1 MSKRKITQEEMR
13 NIECGKAK
21 IEKYAMVA
29 MQGILSNPNFKDG
42 LRATDE
48 NQVEFYTHDHKI
60 MDFPNAVA
68 MEALH
73 QAHALFI
80 ELHYFFKDRQW
91 DIEDGMRAYDA
102 VEGRGA
108 YDDDEGELNHVL

>member
-13 NIECGKAK
+13 NIQRGKGK

-42 LRATDE
+42 LHATDE
-48 NQVEFYTHDHKI
+48 FQVEFYTHDRKI

-73 QAHALFI
+73 QAHALLI

-91 DIEDGMRAYDA
+91 DIEDAIEVRDDVAY
-102 VEGRGA
+102 
-108 YDDDEGELNHVL
+108 DDEGELKHVL